1 MANFTQR
8 SIDGSLRLS
17 LSDDKIMQ
25 TKEKTKSCKIP
36 PPQLTPSSLSL
47 SHTHTHTQTHAHT
60 HTQTHAHT
68 QMMEDK
74 PIMYH

>member
-1 MANFTQR
+1 
-8 SIDGSLRLS
+8 
-17 LSDDKIMQ
+17 MQ
-25 TKEKTKSCKIP
+25 NP

-47 SHTHTHTQTHAHT
+47 SLSHTHT